1 MKTHEI
7 KELTRAEEQ
16 VMQAIWSINQGF
28 ANEIVAAI
36 TSRPNESNDDSDAI
50 DAAPKPAYNTILT
63 VVRILEKKGYVGH
76 TTFNKSNRYYPL
88 ISREDY
94 SSQMLGR
101 MAKNYFGSSFR
112 NMVSFLVDKKAV
124 SLEDLEALTKELEK

>member
-1 MKTHEI
+1 MESQEI
-7 KELTRAEEQ
+7 KELTPAEEQ
-16 VMQAIWSINQGF
+16 VMQAIWSIKQGF

-36 TSRPNESNDDSDAI
+36 EP
-50 DAAPKPAYNTILT
+50 PKPAYNTILT
-63 VVRILEKKGYVGH
+63 VVRILERKGYVGH